1 MDTINKIGNLKDR
14 LIIVSN
20 REPYVRR
27 KGKLEKT
34 AGGLVSALDPIMQK
48 SGGIWIAAGE
58 KEGGAGSH
66 SVMMVPPDSPS
77 YCQKRIWLSPWEED
91 NYYNGYSNRFL
102 WPLCHMTLDRVYLR
116 RSYWNAYKK
125 VNNLFAWAVLEEA
138 EDRDVVW
145 LQDYHLALCAGY
157 IKEVKPKSTVLQF
170 WHIPWPPY
178 DIFRICPQRREIL
191 EGLLSNDL
199 LGFQLDTFCGNF
211 MTCVERELD
220 AGIDYKEGYV
230 HYRGHTTKIKAFP
243 ISVDFSWFTDKASTK
258 KAKSAW
264 TRFRN
269 RLNLLPE
276 GLVSVGVD
284 RLEYTKGLIKR
295 LETLDL
301 FFSKY
306 PRYRGIFTFVQVAVP
321 TRKVEPYLSY
331 KTRVE
336 NMVAAINAKYR
347 EDGWEPIRYIDY
359 KLNHHELAAIYMGA
373 DLAII
378 SSVYDG
384 MNLVAKEYVASQ
396 VDEKGV
402 LLLSEFAGAADGIP
416 GAVLINPYDTE
427 GFADAIKDALQMPAS
442 EKRKAMRA
450 SRSYIK
456 ENDIFKWVAD
466 ILGEV
471 EKIR

>member
-1 MDTINKIGNLKDR
+1 MKGFKER

-20 REPYVRR
+20 RGPYVKR

-48 SGGIWIAAGE
+48 NGGVWIAAGE
-58 KEGGAGSH
+58 KESGAIGGH
-66 SVMMVPPDSPS
+66 SRTMVPPDTPS
-77 YCQKRIWLSPWEED
+77 YCQKSIWLSPGDED

-116 RSYWNAYKK
+116 RAYWTAYQK
-125 VNNLFAWAVLEEA
+125 VNGMFAGAVLEGA
-138 EDRDVVW
+138 GDRDIIW

-157 IKEVKPKSTVLQF
+157 IKEVKPKFTVLQF

-178 DIFRICPQRREIL
+178 DIFRICPQRRDIL

-199 LGFQLDTFCGNF
+199 LGFQLDTFCKNF
-211 MTCVERELD
+211 MTCVEKELD
-220 AGIDYKEGYV
+220 AGIDYKEGFI
-230 HYRGHTTKIKAFP
+230 HYRGHTTKVKAFP

-258 KAKSAW
+258 RAKAAW

-269 RLNLLPE
+269 SLNLPPE
-276 GLVSVGVD
+276 GLVGIGVD

-306 PRYRGIFTFVQVAVP
+306 PRYRRRFTFVQVAVP
-321 TRKVEPYLSY
+321 TRRVEPYLSY
-331 KTRVE
+331 KARVE
-336 NMVAAINAKYR
+336 NMVAAINEKYR
-347 EDGWEPIRYIDY
+347 DDGWEPIRYIDY
-359 KLNHHELAAIYMGA
+359 RLSHEELAAIYRGA
-373 DLAII
+373 ELAII

-416 GAVLINPYDTE
+416 GAILINPYDTE
-427 GFADAIKDALQMPAS
+427 GFADAIRDALQMPAS
-442 EKRKAMRA
+442 EKRKFMEA
-450 SRSYIK
+450 SRSYIE